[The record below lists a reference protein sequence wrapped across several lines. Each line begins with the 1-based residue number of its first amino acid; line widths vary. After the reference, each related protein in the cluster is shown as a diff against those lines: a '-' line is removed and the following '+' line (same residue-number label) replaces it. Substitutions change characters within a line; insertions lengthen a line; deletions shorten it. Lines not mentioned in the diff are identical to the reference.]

1 MRFSLSI
8 LCLILAATITASA
21 QEAAVPKHVH
31 VVENCVVQYISK
43 VDVPARA
50 EGTLTV
56 LKVDEGL
63 TVEKD
68 QVLAVID
75 DTAAQ
80 INVALKEAEEKEAIL
95 NATNEVNLN
104 DAKNSEE
111 LARAEAEAYEELRR
125 ERAIPYWELEKKKL
139 EAERALLRIDLA
151 QMQKSIAEV
160 QAFAKRQEL
169 ALAQYELKRR
179 QVVAPWGGFIESR
192 RAQLGEWVQPGTPIL
207 TLIQMD
213 KLRVEGDID
222 ALASRSVVKGTKV
235 EVRIFDKDESSS
247 SDQKPIEGTLG
258 YVSMEVDLNGR
269 HRVWVEIDNVK
280 DDGVWRYKPG
290 MTADIRIP

>member
-8 LCLILAATITASA
+8 LCLILAAPITASA

-290 MTADIRIP
+290 MKADIRIP

>member
-8 LCLILAATITASA
+8 LCLILAAPITASA

-280 DDGVWRYKPG
+280 DDGVLRYKPG

>member
-8 LCLILAATITASA
+8 LCLILAAPITASA

>member
-8 LCLILAATITASA
+8 LCLILAAPITASA
-21 QEAAVPKHVH
+21 QEAAVPKRAH

>member
-8 LCLILAATITASA
+8 LCLILTAPITASA
-21 QEAAVPKHVH
+21 QEVAVPKHAH

-290 MTADIRIP
+290 MTADIRSP

>member
-8 LCLILAATITASA
+8 LCLILAAPITASA
-21 QEAAVPKHVH
+21 QEAAVPKHAH

-111 LARAEAEAYEELRR
+111 LARAEAEA
-125 ERAIPYWELEKKKL
+125 AD
-139 EAERALLRIDLA
+139 AGG
-151 QMQKSIAEV
+151 
-160 QAFAKRQEL
+160 AKHG
-169 ALAQYELKRR
+169 A
-179 QVVAPWGGFIESR
+179 
-192 RAQLGEWVQPGTPIL
+192 
-207 TLIQMD
+207 
-213 KLRVEGDID
+213 
-222 ALASRSVVKGTKV
+222 
-235 EVRIFDKDESSS
+235 
-247 SDQKPIEGTLG
+247 
-258 YVSMEVDLNGR
+258 
-269 HRVWVEIDNVK
+269 
-280 DDGVWRYKPG
+280 
-290 MTADIRIP
+290 

>member
-8 LCLILAATITASA
+8 LCLILAAPITASA
-21 QEAAVPKHVH
+21 QEAAVPKHAH